1 VQADV
6 RRKEAEKDRQR
17 LKRIR
22 LREEWL
28 RSGVDEYGRVSERLQ
43 QLEEEKQRK
52 LQQRAEQA
60 KRKLQATLAWSRIGF
75 THVRRV
81 NAAEALR
88 QDSLAAVFDAVF
100 EGVYRHIQASV
111 RQERAA
117 RLQGREYLRQQMAL
131 REQDYQQARL
141 FRKVL
146 CVCVCVRVCVC
157 VCVCV
162 HGCLCARLCVRACL
176 CALRTTESERWRVC
190 VCVCVCV
197 CECVPHLCVY
207 VCCQVCRYACVLLG
221 LPVSL
226 CCCGHG
232 VRRWGCCNGRCVAI
246 SPARQCGSAALNA
259 GLKCSRPP
267 LLHEDREPTSS
278 PHLRCRC
285 SQGPGGRAT
294 GNASAPPPAAS
305 PPPLQC
311 RLGYFKLP
319 VSPPPPPPPPPP
331 IRARWASDGH
341 LPEHRRQPPRTRS
354 SDAVAAKVPDWR
366 PVPVPR
372 DSESA
377 VPL

>member
-1 VQADV
+1 VALEEAVQADV

-141 FRKVL
+141 FR
-146 CVCVCVRVCVC
+146 
-157 VCVCV
+157 
-162 HGCLCARLCVRACL
+162 
-176 CALRTTESERWRVC
+176 
-190 VCVCVCV
+190 
-197 CECVPHLCVY
+197 
-207 VCCQVCRYACVLLG
+207 
-221 LPVSL
+221 
-226 CCCGHG
+226 
-232 VRRWGCCNGRCVAI
+232 
-246 SPARQCGSAALNA
+246 
-259 GLKCSRPP
+259 
-267 LLHEDREPTSS
+267 
-278 PHLRCRC
+278 
-285 SQGPGGRAT
+285 
-294 GNASAPPPAAS
+294 
-305 PPPLQC
+305 
-311 RLGYFKLP
+311 
-319 VSPPPPPPPPPP
+319 
-331 IRARWASDGH
+331 
-341 LPEHRRQPPRTRS
+341 
-354 SDAVAAKVPDWR
+354 
-366 PVPVPR
+366 
-372 DSESA
+372 
-377 VPL
+377 